1 VVAQTRP
8 HTERPSIDLHL
19 SADDLAGVYGTP
31 KKNILAQEVADE
43 LILLDVVDGGYY
55 GLNPVGARI
64 WRVLA
69 EGRSAAEV
77 LATLLAEYNVDEPH
91 ARQDLLALLTD
102 LSARGLL
109 ELHGLTPT

>member
-1 VVAQTRP
+1 
-8 HTERPSIDLHL
+8 
-19 SADDLAGVYGTP
+19 
-31 KKNILAQEVADE
+31 
-43 LILLDVVDGGYY
+43 
-55 GLNPVGARI
+55 
-64 WRVLA
+64 
-69 EGRSAAEV
+69 